1 MGNGAAKDCRFQEQT
16 RMSKKVF
23 TSQKI
28 SIFLAGTEV
37 RVQALVSTYGAKYVF
52 DEEDLPE
59 EARASL
65 SLEVQASYKGIPV
78 RCRFVRETNPAGT
91 IFSLRFLNPSSLLVR
106 QIEKDVAT
114 AGLPSPWMRGLP
126 RLATSAK
133 HLPVPVLAMVNVGAA
148 TFYMNV
154 KNFTLGGLLLE
165 YSGLDMEGIQIG
177 TRLELDLVTNGGD
190 KLPDIVGVI
199 THVSS
204 EPNDVKTDSGRYQFG
219 LKFLEMTGATEVRY
233 RGMIREHC
241 VGLREE
247 LAP

>member
-1 MGNGAAKDCRFQEQT
+1 
-16 RMSKKVF
+16 MSKKVF

-59 EARASL
+59 EARAAMG
-65 SLEVQASYKGIPV
+65 LEVQASYKGIPV

-91 IFSLRFLNPSSLLVR
+91 IFSLRFLGPSSLLVR

-133 HLPVPVLAMVNVGAA
+133 HLPVPVLAVVNVASA

-154 KNFTLGGLLLE
+154 KNFTVGGLLLE
-165 YSGLDMEGIQIG
+165 YSGADMEALQIG
-177 TRLELDLVTNGGD
+177 TRLEFDLVTNGGD
-190 KLPDIVGVI
+190 KLPDIVAVI

-204 EPNDVKTDSGRYQFG
+204 EPNDQNADSARYQFG
-219 LKFLEMTGATEVRY
+219 LKFLEMTGATEMRY